1 MKAYQGYTKNGKII
15 PLADQT
21 IPDGRR
27 AIITIL
33 DEPMAAQSR
42 LERQKKALLALEQG
56 LADCDEPLPPEFD
69 AILAQRV
76 NLMRKFDL

>member
-1 MKAYQGYTKNGKII
+1 MEVYQGYTENGKVV
-15 PLADQT
+15 PLSDRT

-33 DEPMAAQSR
+33 DEPMVAQSR

-56 LADCDEPLPPEFD
+56 LADCDELLPPEFD
-69 AILAQRV
+69 EILADRAA
-76 NLMRKFDL
+76 RW